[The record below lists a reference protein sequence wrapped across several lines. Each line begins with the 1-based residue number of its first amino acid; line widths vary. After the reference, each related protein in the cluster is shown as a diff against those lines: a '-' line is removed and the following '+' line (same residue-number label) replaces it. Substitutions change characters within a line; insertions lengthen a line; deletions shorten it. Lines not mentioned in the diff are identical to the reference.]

1 VKNKGLIF
9 VISGPSGS
17 GKTTLLK
24 ELLAA
29 ADLKGRLSRSISLT
43 TRPRRSGERNGG
55 DYFFISREHFQ
66 ELLRQNK
73 ILEWTKYLGYYYGTP
88 GDRLKQQIKKGR
100 NIALCLDAKGAR
112 TIKKLYPRNTVAI
125 FVLPPS
131 YKALGERIKR
141 RCHKTGIDEIRKRLN
156 LGQKELRFVKQY
168 DYSLVNKDL
177 GRALKKL
184 KGIVLRLLK
193 KS

>member
-1 VKNKGLIF
+1 
-9 VISGPSGS
+9 
-17 GKTTLLK
+17 
-24 ELLAA
+24 
-29 ADLKGRLSRSISLT
+29 
-43 TRPRRSGERNGG
+43 
-55 DYFFISREHFQ
+55 
-66 ELLRQNK
+66 
-73 ILEWTKYLGYYYGTP
+73 
-88 GDRLKQQIKKGR
+88 
-100 NIALCLDAKGAR
+100 
-112 TIKKLYPRNTVAI
+112 
-125 FVLPPS
+125 
-131 YKALGERIKR
+131 LGERIKR